1 MSHPSGKYS
10 EETLEFLKELE
21 IDLGFR
27 DNMFVEN
34 KMNKINTHLEI
45 ARSNHANILKMV
57 K

>member
-10 EETLEFLKELE
+10 EETLQILKELE

-34 KMNKINTHLEI
+34 KMNKINNTI
-45 ARSNHANILKMV
+45 
-57 K
+57 